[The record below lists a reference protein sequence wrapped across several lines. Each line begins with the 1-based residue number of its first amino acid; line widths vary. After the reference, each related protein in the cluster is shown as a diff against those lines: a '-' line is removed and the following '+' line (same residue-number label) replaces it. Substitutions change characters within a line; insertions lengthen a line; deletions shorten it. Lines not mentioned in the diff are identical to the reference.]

1 MRVLDKE
8 EFKIKLEEIN
18 RLVEEKD
25 YKGAMNVVD
34 SIDWRRVKNVRTL
47 CVVGEIYAANKRY
60 EDSRDIFL
68 LAYHRASIGKN
79 ILYRLVEVTL
89 KMGRIDEAI
98 DYYEEFKSV
107 APNDNTSYVLNYK
120 ILKAKNAPLQE
131 QIRVLEEYKEK
142 EFTEKWSYELANLYY
157 RAGEKE
163 KCKDL
168 CNEMILWFSDGSYVM
183 KALDLKMRMGVMTAS
198 DKEKYQKE
206 MTPKLKTV
214 EEYEKEKELKE
225 KKETVSDEDSEDDD
239 KEESSEISDENQ
251 EPDEIKESEES
262 YEEEEEKED
271 TQESEEETEP
281 DENEEE
287 SGEDSGESPEEEAPE
302 EDITFDDVF
311 DSASSDEKE
320 DLYIE
325 SIETKDER
333 DLSAAE
339 TLQERFSKGLRDLL
353 KPNRKTL
360 AEAKEE
366 TRKKKKFFGGFR
378 NDEDVEDEDD
388 LSDDFDVIPSL
399 EDEEEVEKKNRS
411 EERKNATSVFK
422 MPEFKIPASMRKKKK
437 EEETEPELQEEEQ
450 EEPEV
455 MTESE
460 EPEVKIAAVKKK
472 KPAPVVKK
480 DIEPVFNL
488 EDTILAAA
496 TAQGIDI
503 PMDEKEEEEPVPVPA
518 EEENEEE
525 ILKDDLSEVSE
536 ISGITSEEDGPE
548 IEENDVDEKEESEE
562 SEEFEETTED
572 GEEDSDMIIAE
583 ENPDEDDEDDAEESD
598 IPDLNDKDFIENLEK
613 VTSEEEE
620 EFEASIRKNR
630 KVKEVKILKQPEE
643 DDEDL
648 SEEFDEEDSD
658 TDSEEDEYPEEEYE
672 DEEYS
677 EEDEIERFI
686 NEKNGVSDIGRDD
699 MILRDEDLT
708 DEEVKLFSYFV
719 NVPGM
724 RKQILDTLKDV
735 QQGAMEKTSRRGNI
749 IVMGGAETGKTR
761 LISSLIPAICKE
773 LNLGAAKAA
782 YVFAEQINGKDI
794 GAIVEKLRG
803 GFLVVEK
810 ANQLD
815 KKTARALSQ
824 AMEQDTGGMIVIFE
838 DDKLGM
844 RKLIARYKFLSGKF
858 TSTIN
863 IPVFTNDE
871 LAGFARVYA
880 MENGYKID
888 NMGMLALYNMIGVNQ
903 KMDVPM
909 NIGAVKEMLDEAI
922 ERSQR
927 GFGIFRRNSRKKDR
941 EGYRILTEK
950 DFK

>member
-89 KMGRIDEAI
+89 KMGRIEEAI

-131 QIRVLEEYKEK
+131 QIKVLEEYKER

-168 CNEMILWFSDGSYVM
+168 CNEMILWFSEGSYVM

-225 KKETVSDEDSEDDD
+225 KKEKVSDEKSAGDDS
-239 KEESSEISDENQ
+239 EESSEISDENQ
-251 EPDEIKESEES
+251 ETEELKESEES
-262 YEEEEEKED
+262 VEAEITEEEKEE
-271 TQESEEETEP
+271 TQESEEETES

-287 SGEDSGESPEEEAPE
+287 SGEDSDDSDEEEEPE
-302 EDITFDDVF
+302 EDLTFDDVF
-311 DSASSDEKE
+311 DSPSSDEKE

-366 TRKKKKFFGGFR
+366 TRKKKKLFGGFR
-378 NDEDVEDEDD
+378 SNEEADDEEDD

-411 EERKNATSVFK
+411 EERKNAPSVFK
-422 MPEFKIPASMRKKKK
+422 MPEFKIPASMRRKKKEEEQKEDLPIQEEEEIEEIDEIEETEEVKKPEAKKPAVKKKK
-437 EEETEPELQEEEQ
+437 EE
-450 EEPEV
+450 
-455 MTESE
+455 
-460 EPEVKIAAVKKK
+460 
-472 KPAPVVKK
+472 PVVKK
-480 DIEPVFNL
+480 EKEPVFNL

-503 PMDEKEEEEPVPVPA
+503 PMDEEEEEEPVA
-518 EEENEEE
+518 EEDTEEE
-525 ILKDDLSEVSE
+525 AVKEEASDIIV
-536 ISGITSEEDGPE
+536 EEDGPE
-548 IEENDVDEKEESEE
+548 IEEDIAGDEEELSVEPENTDESVDEEADDMP
-562 SEEFEETTED
+562 ED
-572 GEEDSDMIIAE
+572 IKDA
-583 ENPDEDDEDDAEESD
+583 DDAEESE
-598 IPDLNDKDFIENLEK
+598 IPDLDDNDFKENLEN

-630 KVKEVKILKQPEE
+630 KAPEAKILKQPLYE
-643 DDEDL
+643 DEEDL
-648 SEEFDEEDSD
+648 SEEFDEDD
-658 TDSEEDEYPEEEYE
+658 TSEEEPEEEYPE
-672 DEEYS
+672 DADEEEEYS

-686 NEKNGVSDIGRDD
+686 NEKNGVSEIGRDD

-708 DEEVKLFSYFV
+708 EEEVKLFSYFV
-719 NVPGM
+719 DVPGM
-724 RKQILDTLKDV
+724 KKQILDTLKDV
-735 QQGAMEKTSRRGNI
+735 QQGAMEKTSKRGNI

-927 GFGIFRRNSRKKDR
+927 GFSLFRRNSRKKDR